1 MGRMCHLPDF
11 MMAENVLS
19 VAEGVGVIRGDF
31 CEISLVIVI
40 LIMAPGKS
48 EALSVSQREKDLLLT

>member
-1 MGRMCHLPDF
+1 MGRRCYLPDF

-31 CEISLVIVI
+31 CEISLIIMI
-40 LIMAPGKS
+40 LIMAPGNF
-48 EALSVSQREKDLLLT
+48 EALSVSQREEDLLLT